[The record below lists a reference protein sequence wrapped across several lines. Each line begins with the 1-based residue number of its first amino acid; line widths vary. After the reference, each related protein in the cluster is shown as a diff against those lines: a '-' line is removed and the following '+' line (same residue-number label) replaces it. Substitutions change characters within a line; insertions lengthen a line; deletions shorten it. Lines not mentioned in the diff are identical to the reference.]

1 MDLIDLGAAG
11 AKPQDFDI
19 FLDRIRQKYG
29 FDHAAYAGSNPIAG
43 TIHAY
48 VTYPD
53 EWKQYYLDQHLHLYD
68 PTLAIAARSIA
79 PVDWARIDRTQNFD
93 RVFAAASDF
102 GIAPQGLTIP
112 VRGPYGDLGMLSV
125 TSNCSKSD
133 WDQRIPDVISDLQS
147 IAVHVHDGAMR
158 SHTLTRSLRNP
169 NLSQRELEILQW
181 IAAGK
186 SQQDVG
192 DILGISH
199 RTVEVHLRS
208 GRDKLFALTTPQAVA
223 RAIAMGLIYPL

>member
-11 AKPQDFDI
+11 AKPLDFDV
-19 FLDRIRQKYG
+19 FLDGLRQKFG

-43 TIHAY
+43 TIHGY
-48 VTYPD
+48 VTYPE
-53 EWKQYYLDQHLHLYD
+53 EWKQFYVENQLHLYD

-79 PVDWARIDRTQNFD
+79 PVDWGRLERTQNFD
-93 RVFAAASDF
+93 RVFQSAADF
-102 GIAPQGLTIP
+102 GIVPQGLTIP
-112 VRGPYGDLGMLSV
+112 VRGPYGDIGMLSV
-125 TSNCSKSD
+125 TRNCTAQE
-133 WDQRIPDVISDLQS
+133 WQNYIPHIISDLQS
-147 IAVHVHDGAMR
+147 VAVHVHDGAMR
-158 SHTLTRSLRNP
+158 SHTLTRTLRAP
-169 NLSQRELEILQW
+169 QLSHREVEILQW

-208 GRDKLFALTTPQAVA
+208 GRDKLYALTTPQAVA